1 MKKNKSKNR
10 EILFLV
16 YLKRLIF
23 ITFIILEIFPLNTN
37 ANPLNNEKK
46 KKIIKFKINGNII
59 ITDKKNNNIIDT
71 IQLNTAI
78 INTKINETNINF
90 KDNNILPTQN
100 GELNYIDP
108 YQHITLLDI
117 SLEEFIINSPMI
129 IKEYPNF
136 LFISNRTMSLFSINI
151 NNGSINYMKNNIK
164 NNNDFRYIRNICPK
178 NKDDI
183 LFLRFDYY
191 LQMKYSYIYDKNKYK
206 FDDLIWQS
214 HYVKI
219 IPIYPKVNIELN
231 NNFND
236 YNNFENEDYYIF
248 EINDDKNI
256 NMIYSQDKDI
266 CCQIK
271 DVQNDYFFN
280 NNYYF
285 GNNKRKYL
293 FDYNIIKK
301 DEKKRNLSFI
311 FLKKLFSLIIIIA
324 LSTFILRFLKEL
336 AKKNNNKKNI
346 WSNFNKINIKENPS
360 PLKIEN
366 NENNKQFIDVKPET
380 QNEKLKTLKSKSIS
394 NLSTICS
401 IRNENII
408 KIFENEEDDKKIC
421 LINKARINN
430 SKGKNNS
437 GKKRDIKYSSSRL
450 SVQKKRF
457 SHKRRASIKQLSK
470 DLKKYSAEEKIE
482 LHNLFKTYISDINN
496 NTLDSN
502 INLNVN
508 NLSENEDKYKQIYS
522 LIKSEDSSSSE
533 EIYID
538 EKKQGFYQG
547 ELENNFLFY
556 FDNGRLLKCYKDFQ
570 FIGKGGFGVV
580 FKATNRIDESQW
592 AIKIMKINLDLKEE
606 NEDLK
611 VTQEIKTMLK
621 FKNKNIVRYKTCWFE
636 FNQKRIKKN
645 RRQRAMS
652 LEQRNA
658 PTIDFKNDY
667 LEEGEK
673 NIKNRLKKH
682 LKTPLERIQSISK
695 ELKLAEKQKDTHIVK
710 ARKQSIIWG
719 DDEESDMDSLG
730 ANKNYAIKEEGEDKY
745 ILLDDKENNEI
756 NDSNNNI
763 NSNENEDNFSYDE
776 DNSNESDISDDNG
789 DGDDDDDNQ
798 IDFGNLNKENN
809 ADEKDNDIVFYDSSK
824 KDESSNNKNKRINDK
839 INEKENK
846 KEDKVDKENE
856 YEDEYENLGHKND
869 KNYNESLSKNNEN
882 ENTYSNELLNIEK
895 DSENNSIFEEEIK
908 REKEEEKKKDI
919 NENSI
924 DDDESDDLKNNSEDG
939 LGVSKQNKNRK
950 KKKYPIYFFIQME
963 YCSGCPMNYYLS
975 HRSAVPSKKLT
986 TYMLYQM
993 CKAVKHIHDENIIH
1007 RDLKPGNIF
1016 IIDDYLI
1023 KIGDFGLAL
1032 NSEKIQEKQGGTYLY
1047 QSPEQI
1053 NNQPY
1058 DEKIDIFA
1066 LGVILVELVSKF
1078 NTEFERREILYG
1090 LKKSCY
1096 PEYLKKD
1103 HLKEYNLVVKMTRL
1117 NPKERP
1123 NIREILKDNDFNDL
1137 INESLNSDK

>member
-16 YLKRLIF
+16 YLKRFIF
-23 ITFIILEIFPLNTN
+23 IAFIILEIFPLNTN

-908 REKEEEKKKDI
+908 REKEAEEKKDI